1 MSVSTDRT
9 LSIRPPY
16 DPELAVALAN
26 FPEMFGSETG
36 PMSVAQMRAMLAAG
50 RPAMSDLTLGGTV
63 QVREERIPG
72 AAGSPDITVLVMA
85 PAHFAGPRP
94 AVYHIHGGAMVA
106 GDRYM
111 SAAMLAEWVAAL
123 DVVVVSVEYRLAPEH
138 PHPAPIDDCYTG
150 LEWLA
155 QNAENLD
162 VDPHRLIVFGSSA
175 GGGLA
180 AATALLARDRNGPA
194 LSHQILSCPMLD
206 DRMATP
212 STHMPDPDS
221 AGFRQSIGTAWTA
234 LLGDAAGTAEASVY
248 AAPARALD
256 LAGLPPAYIDVG
268 GSEIFRDEAIDYG
281 RRLSDAGVPVE
292 LHVWPGG
299 FHGFN
304 SLVPHAGVSQAAND
318 ARLTYLK
325 RVLL

>member
-1 MSVSTDRT
+1 
-9 LSIRPPY
+9 
-16 DPELAVALAN
+16 
-26 FPEMFGSETG
+26 
-36 PMSVAQMRAMLAAG
+36 
-50 RPAMSDLTLGGTV
+50 
-63 QVREERIPG
+63 
-72 AAGSPDITVLVMA
+72 
-85 PAHFAGPRP
+85 
-94 AVYHIHGGAMVA
+94 
-106 GDRYM
+106 
-111 SAAMLAEWVAAL
+111 
-123 DVVVVSVEYRLAPEH
+123 
-138 PHPAPIDDCYTG
+138 
-150 LEWLA
+150 
-155 QNAENLD
+155 
-162 VDPHRLIVFGSSA
+162 
-175 GGGLA
+175 
-180 AATALLARDRNGPA
+180 GPA

-234 LLGDAAGTAEASVY
+234 LLGDAAGTEEASVY

-281 RRLSDAGVPVE
+281 RRLSDAGIPVE